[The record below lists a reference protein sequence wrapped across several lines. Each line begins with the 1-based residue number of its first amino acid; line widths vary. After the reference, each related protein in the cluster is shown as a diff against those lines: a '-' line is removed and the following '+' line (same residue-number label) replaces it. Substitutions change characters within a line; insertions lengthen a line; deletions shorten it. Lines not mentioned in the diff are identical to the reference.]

1 MITEDL
7 KKKIQLIQ
15 IKTKRRLNSLM
26 LGNSNSII
34 KGSGYDFDQIREYVP
49 GDDIRFIDFK
59 SSAKMNKLYVRQYLE
74 ERNRTII
81 IMVDVSASNFFSSNK
96 ILKHEVISEIAS
108 VLAMAGNHS
117 KDNVGLALFTDK
129 IIKFIPP
136 SKGNSHINHIMEE
149 LFSFKNEQGQTDI
162 NFILQDWMKKN
173 KKKCTIFFISD
184 FINNDSFEKSIS
196 ILSNYSDLIAI
207 KYNDNIETNLWDL
220 GLLNLED
227 IETKETFCLDVS
239 NKTKSKIINSEIN
252 SFFSKHEKVFKRH
265 KIAFL
270 NINNSEDY
278 ISQIIKFFNKRL
290 MY

>member
-1 MITEDL
+1 MISQEI

-26 LGNSNSII
+26 LGSSNSII
-34 KGSGYDFDQIREYVP
+34 KGAGYDFDQIREYVP

-59 SSAKMNKLYVRQYLE
+59 SSAKMDKLCVRQYLE

-81 IMVDVSASNFFSSNK
+81 IMVDVSASSFFSSNK
-96 ILKHEVISEIAS
+96 ILKHEIISEIAS
-108 VLAMAGNHS
+108 VIAMAGNHS

-129 IIKFIPP
+129 IVKFVPP

-149 LFSFKNEQGQTDI
+149 LFIFNNDQGQTDI

-184 FINNDSFEKSIS
+184 FINSGSFEKSMS
-196 ILSNYSDLIAI
+196 IISNYSDLIVI
-207 KYNDNIETNLWDL
+207 KYNDAIEANLPNL

-227 IETKETFCLDVS
+227 IETKENFCLDIS
-239 NKTKSKIINSEIN
+239 NKTKSKFINSEISN
-252 SFFSKHEKVFKRH
+252 YFTDNEKIFKRH
-265 KIAFL
+265 EIAFL
-270 NINNSEDY
+270 SINNNEDY